1 MSLNRTLERFFDEV
15 RKEARRNPTFAA
27 RLDGVLRVHTSR
39 LEASESAGE
48 ADEPMAQAPTPASA
62 AAPGDFN
69 PVGVLMRDG
78 EEALVAALAD
88 RDQETLLELLSE
100 HNLDPT
106 GEAAQFDRAQ
116 LVEHILAQAQKRVE
130 RDKKLM
136 SY

>member
-15 RKEARRNPTFAA
+15 RKEARRNPAFAA
-27 RLDGVLRVHTSR
+27 RLDGVFRAHTSR
-39 LEASESAGE
+39 IEPSENALEESEPVTA
-48 ADEPMAQAPTPASA
+48 PASA
-62 AAPGDFN
+62 SPRADFN

-78 EEALVAALAD
+78 EEALAAALAD
-88 RDQETLLELLSE
+88 RDQETLIELLSE

-106 GEAAQFDRAQ
+106 GEAAALDRAQ